1 MRTRA
6 ILIAGTTSAFALSL
20 FFAYSIT
27 AASSD
32 EGTHHP
38 ECLRAGITKVVAPT
52 LEQTV
57 QLEKLQLTSLQ
68 LLQGHSTEQEFR
80 ENDKLWC
87 IAGNVEIVKE
97 AGDRFSGTTNGR
109 LDKNQETLDKFK
121 PLDVKAVAQYIITT
135 SPYFGEGDR
144 GAKITVIIDSREVP
158 IATYVKCLGYD
169 DTYEKEIT
177 NPDIGELSS
186 KLNCA

>member
-1 MRTRA
+1 M
-6 ILIAGTTSAFALSL
+6 
-20 FFAYSIT
+20 AYSIT
-27 AASSD
+27 AVSSD
-32 EGTHHP
+32 DNSNNYP
-38 ECLRAGITKVVAPT
+38 QCLRAGITTAVTPT
-52 LEQTV
+52 LEQIV

-68 LLQGHSTEQEFR
+68 LLQGHSTTEEEFR

-121 PLDVKAVAQYIITT
+121 PLDVKAVVQYIVTGD
-135 SPYFGEGDR
+135 SYFGEGGR

-158 IATYVKCLGYD
+158 IATYVRCFGFE
-169 DTYEKEIT
+169 DTAPLT
-177 NPDIGELSS
+177 
-186 KLNCA
+186 